1 MSDAALI
8 SIVTALA
15 DDELVLGHRHSE
27 WTGFA
32 PHLEEDVAFSSIA
45 QDEIGHAAA
54 YYSLVANLTGDD
66 PDRLALGR
74 EPSEYRN
81 AIFCERPNREWAYTL
96 VRHWLYDT
104 ADALRLEALER
115 SAHPEL
121 AALATKI
128 RREERYHL
136 IHADSWIK
144 RVARG
149 PVEGRTKLADA
160 TATAFPETIGLFEPF
175 EDEEE
180 AVKQG
185 WLPVPSDEL
194 GRRFFD
200 KVNGMLDDLG
210 LPTESHP
217 HTAARAEFV
226 ASSSGDL
233 ISDPSDDSPAGN
245 GAATVSLGGR
255 RGRHTPDLETLWAEM
270 TTQYRSH
277 PGARW

>member
-1 MSDAALI
+1 LL
-8 SIVTALA
+8 TALA
-15 DDELVLGHRHSE
+15 DDELVIGHRHSE

-54 YYSLVANLTGDD
+54 YYSLIGQITGDD

-74 EPSEYRN
+74 DETAYRN
-81 AIFCERPNREWAYTL
+81 AILCERPNQEWGYTL
-96 VRHWLYDT
+96 ARHWLYDH
-104 ADALRLEALER
+104 ADALRLEALEG
-115 SAHPEL
+115 SANPDL

-128 RREERYHL
+128 RREERYHV
-136 IHADSWIK
+136 IHADSWMN
-144 RVARG
+144 RVAHG

-160 TATAFPETIGLFEPF
+160 AGRAFPETLGLFEPIEQ
-175 EDEEE
+175 EDD

-185 WLPVPSDEL
+185 WLPVPSAELRTRFLDQIRGRLDE
-194 GRRFFD
+194 
-200 KVNGMLDDLG
+200 LG
-210 LPTESHP
+210 LPTEIHA
-217 HTAARAEFV
+217 HAAATAEFV

-233 ISDPSDDSPAGN
+233 ISTDDGAG
-245 GAATVSLGGR
+245 GAARAGDGALGGR
-255 RGRHTPDLETLWAEM
+255 RGRHTEDFSELWTAM

>member
-1 MSDAALI
+1 VSDSLVALL
-8 SIVTALA
+8 TGLA

-54 YYSLVANLTGDD
+54 YYSLLAELTGDD
-66 PDRLALGR
+66 ADRLALGR
-74 EPSEYRN
+74 DKNEYRN
-81 AIFCERPNREWAYTL
+81 AILCERPNGEWAYTL
-96 VRHWLYDT
+96 VRHWLYDH
-104 ADALRLEALER
+104 ADALRLEALEN
-115 SAHPEL
+115 SADANL

-136 IHADSWIK
+136 IHAESWMK
-144 RVARG
+144 RVSRG
-149 PVEGRTKLADA
+149 PVEGRTRLADA
-160 TATAFPETIGLFEPF
+160 VGRAFPETLGLFEPF
-175 EDEEE
+175 ELEED

-194 GRRFFD
+194 QARFFSE
-200 KVNGMLDDLG
+200 VRAALDTFG
-210 LPTESHP
+210 LPTEI
-217 HTAARAEFV
+217 HTHAAARAEFV

-233 ISDPSDDSPAGN
+233 ISEGDSATTETAGSED
-245 GAATVSLGGR
+245 ALGGR
-255 RGRHTPDLETLWAEM
+255 KGRHTEDFASLWDAM
-270 TTQYRSH
+270 TTQYRAH

>member
-1 MSDAALI
+1 MSDALVALL
-8 SIVTALA
+8 TALA

-54 YYSLVANLTGDD
+54 YYSLIGRITGDD

-74 EPSEYRN
+74 EPSGYKN
-81 AIFCERPNREWAYTL
+81 AILCERPNREWAYTL
-96 VRHWLYDT
+96 VRHWLYDH
-104 ADALRLEALER
+104 ADALRLEALEG
-115 SAHPEL
+115 SAHEEL

-136 IHADSWIK
+136 IHADSWMR

-160 TATAFPETIGLFEPF
+160 AGRAFPETLGLFEPF
-175 EDEEE
+175 EQEEF

-194 GRRFFD
+194 RVRFFD
-200 KVNGMLDDLG
+200 QIGSSLDELG
-210 LPTESHP
+210 LPTEIHA
-217 HTAARAEFV
+217 HQAARAEFV

-233 ISDPSDDSPAGN
+233 ISSGTGDAEEAEPGD
-245 GAATVSLGGR
+245 VLGGR
-255 RGRHTPDLETLWAEM
+255 TGRHTDDFDHLWEDM
-270 TTQYRSH
+270 TTQYRAH
-277 PGARW
+277 PGAIW

>member
-1 MSDAALI
+1 MSDTSLVNL
-8 SIVTALA
+8 VTALA

-27 WTGFA
+27 WTGYA

-54 YYSLVANLTGDD
+54 YYSLVAKMTGDNA
-66 PDRLALGR
+66 DRLALGR

-81 AIFCERPNREWAYTL
+81 AILCERPNREWAYTL

-104 ADALRLEALER
+104 ADAFRLEALEG
-115 SAHPEL
+115 SADAEL

-136 IHADSWIK
+136 IHAESWMK
-144 RVARG
+144 RVAHG

-160 TATAFPETIGLFEPF
+160 TALAFPETLGLFEPF
-175 EDEEE
+175 EDEAD

-185 WLPVPSDEL
+185 WVPVPSDEL
-194 GRRFFD
+194 RRRFFD
-200 KVNGMLDDLG
+200 KVQHSLDELG
-210 LPTESHP
+210 LPTEIHS
-217 HTAARAEFV
+217 HTAAKAEFV

-233 ISDPSDDSPAGN
+233 ISNDAAPDPAGDD
-245 GAATVSLGGR
+245 GHDSLGGR
-255 RGRHTPDLETLWAEM
+255 RGRHTGDFDSLWADM

>member
-1 MSDAALI
+1 MTDDSLVNL
-8 SIVTALA
+8 VTALA

-27 WTGFA
+27 WTGYA

-54 YYSLVANLTGDD
+54 YYSLVAKLTGDD

-81 AIFCERPNREWAYTL
+81 AILCERPNREWAYTL

-104 ADALRLEALER
+104 ADAFRLEALEG
-115 SAHPEL
+115 SADAEL

-136 IHADSWIK
+136 IHAESWMK
-144 RVARG
+144 RVAHG

-160 TATAFPETIGLFEPF
+160 TALAFPETIGLFEPF
-175 EDEEE
+175 EDEAD

-194 GRRFFD
+194 RRRFFATIQTS
-200 KVNGMLDDLG
+200 LDELG
-210 LPTESHP
+210 LPTEIHS
-217 HTAARAEFV
+217 HTAAKAEFV

-233 ISDPSDDSPAGN
+233 ISDEPPTD
-245 GAATVSLGGR
+245 ATEDGGGDSLGGR
-255 RGRHTPDLETLWAEM
+255 RGRHTGDFDSLWADM
-270 TTQYRSH
+270 TTQYRAH